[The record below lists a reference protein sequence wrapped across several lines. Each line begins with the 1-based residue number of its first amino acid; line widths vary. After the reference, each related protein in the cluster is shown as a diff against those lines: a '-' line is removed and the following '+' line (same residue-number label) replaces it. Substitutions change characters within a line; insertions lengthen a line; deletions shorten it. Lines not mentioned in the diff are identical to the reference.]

1 MSSLPSLRHL
11 RFLVALLEHEHF
23 GKAAAACFVTQSTLS
38 AGIRELESALGVSVA
53 ERTKRSVVITPVG
66 RRIGEGAR
74 KLLKDA
80 EALVQVAADE
90 GLPMS
95 GTFDMGVI
103 PTIAPFLLPR
113 LVPAI
118 GRQFPRLRLNLREDT
133 TQNLLERLNDGRLD
147 IALMAFPYETG
158 ALKTFMLF
166 EDTYRYVSAAARRSC
181 KIVDAADLDAQNL
194 MLLEHSHC
202 LHSHALPLLEQ
213 AARTDGASFASTS
226 LHTLVA
232 MVGEGLGATLLPD
245 LAINGGILQGH
256 DVFVKALGVDA
267 NARTIGLCWRNASAR
282 SESFSTF
289 GAFLRNW
296 AIEEIRPWPET

>member
-1 MSSLPSLRHL
+1 MPQLPNLRHL
-11 RFLVALLEHEHF
+11 RFLVALLEHQHF

-53 ERTKRSVVITPVG
+53 ERTKRCVVITPSG
-66 RRIGEGAR
+66 RRIGEYAR

-80 EALVQVAADE
+80 EALVQAANEE

-95 GTFDMGVI
+95 GTFDLGVI

-118 GRQFPRLRLNLREDT
+118 GRRFPRLRLNLREDT
-133 TQNLLERLNDGRLD
+133 TQNLLERISDGRLD

-166 EDTYRYVSAAARRSC
+166 EDAYRYASANAPRSC
-181 KIVDAADLDAQNL
+181 QRVTASDLDAQNL
-194 MLLEHSHC
+194 LLLEHSHC

-213 AARTDGASFASTS
+213 AARSEGASFTSTS
-226 LHTLVA
+226 LHTLAA

-256 DVFVKALGVDA
+256 DVVVKPLRDA

-282 SESFSTF
+282 SESFSVF
-289 GAFLRNW
+289 GEFLRGW
-296 AIEEIRPWPET
+296 ALETIKPWSEA